1 MKTAIRPMVLFFSCL
16 LFFEAAT
23 LPAAEEEGFKPIFDG
38 KSLENV
44 WDGNPKFW
52 RVEDGAIVGQTT
64 PENPTQGNTFLIW
77 RAGEVDDFEL
87 ALEYRITG
95 GNSGIQFRSWEDEK
109 AWGKWVI
116 GGYQGDF
123 EAGDNFSGIIYG
135 ERYRGIL
142 AQRGQKTAIGID
154 HKPKVTGTVGDSKE
168 LQAKIKKEDWNEYRI
183 LAKGHSIVI
192 KINGNVTA
200 EALDEDAEMRRRAG
214 LLALQLHA
222 GPPMKVEFRNVRLK
236 RLKMDDKKK
245 VVLLAGRPSHGYGEH
260 EHNGG
265 CLLLGKALIDGHQ
278 GIHAA
283 IYRSGWP
290 ADPTAL
296 DNADAIVMYC
306 DGGGGHM
313 ANKHLEEIG
322 ALMKKGVGLACIH
335 YGVEVPKGESG
346 DRFLDW
352 IGGYFETHW
361 SVNPHWTADFKK
373 LPDHPIARGVKPFQI
388 NDEWYYHMRFRE
400 GMKGVTPILS
410 AVPPEE
416 TRNRKDG
423 PHSGNEHVRARTGME
438 EVTAWACE
446 REDGGRGFGFTGA
459 HFHRNWANDD
469 FRKLVLNALAWVA
482 KAEVPAAGVP
492 SRQPSPAEM
501 EANMDKPKPS
511 AK

>member
-1 MKTAIRPMVLFFSCL
+1 MVLFSA
-16 LFFEAAT
+16 FFFLVAAAT
-23 LPAAEEEGFKPIFDG
+23 LPAAVEEGFKPIFDG
-38 KSLENV
+38 KSLEKI
-44 WDGNPKFW
+44 WDGDPRFW
-52 RVEDGAIVGQTT
+52 KVEGGAIVGQTT

-77 RAGEVDDFEL
+77 RAGDVDDFEL
-87 ALEYRITG
+87 ALEYRIDG

-116 GGYQGDF
+116 GGYQADF
-123 EAGDNFSGIIYG
+123 EAGDNFSGIVYG

-142 AQRGQKTAIGID
+142 AQRGQKTVIGTD
-154 HKPKVTGTVGDSKE
+154 HKPKVSGTVGDSRD
-168 LQAKIKKEDWNEYRI
+168 LQSKIKQKDWNEYRV
-183 LAKGHSIVI
+183 LARGHSIVL

-200 EALDEDAEMRRRAG
+200 EVTDEDAEMRRRSG

-222 GPPMKVEFRNVRLK
+222 GPPMKVEFRNVRLR
-236 RLKMDDKKK
+236 RLRMEDKKK

-265 CLLLGKALIDGHQ
+265 CLLLGKALNEGHP
-278 GIHAA
+278 GIHASV
-283 IYRSGWP
+283 YRSGWP

-313 ANKHLEEIG
+313 ANKRLEEVG

-346 DRFLDW
+346 ERFLDW

-361 SVNPHWTADFKK
+361 SINPHWTADFKK

-388 NDEWYYHMRFRE
+388 NDEWYYHMRFRKE
-400 GMKGVTPILS
+400 MKGVTPILV

-416 TRNRKDG
+416 TRNREDG
-423 PHSGNEHVRARTGME
+423 PHSGNEHVRARKGME
-438 EVTAWACE
+438 EITAWAAE
-446 REDGGRGFGFTGA
+446 REEGGRGFGFTGG

-469 FRKLVLNALAWVA
+469 FRKLVLNALTWVA

-501 EANMDKPKPS
+501 EANLDKPKP
-511 AK
+511 AGK